1 MAKTKYVIGL
11 DYGTLSG
18 RAVLVEAATGEIAA
32 QAVKEYPHAVMDREL
47 PCGVRL
53 EVDWALQHPQDY
65 LDVLTETV
73 PAVLRQ
79 AGIAPQE
86 VIGLSIDFTASTVLP
101 IDRDGTPLCF
111 LPAFEARPHA
121 YVKLWKH
128 HAAQPEAD
136 EINALLA
143 ARGEIDLPRYGGKIS
158 SELTLP
164 KALQILR
171 EDPEIYQ
178 CADQILEASDWLTFL
193 LTGSRRRTGSTAGY
207 KAMWLEGEGYPEQ
220 AFLRALDPRL
230 ETYPEDK
237 LGEDICPVGSR
248 IGELNPAW
256 AEKLGLLPGTAVG
269 ASIIDAHAGLPG
281 CGITKPGQ
289 MLLIIGTSSV
299 QAALSDRPYSGG
311 GICGAVKGGIM
322 PGYYALESGLA
333 GVGDIFGWF
342 VNHCVPAAYHE
353 QAKGAGCGMHEY
365 LTRLAEKLVPGE
377 SGLLALDWWSGN
389 KTPFVDVDLS
399 GMIVGYTLSTRP
411 EEVYRAL
418 IEATGFGT
426 RLIMEA
432 FEDAGVLVDEI
443 RACGGI
449 VEKNPLLMQIYAD
462 ITNREIKVAASQ
474 QTAALGAAMYAAV
487 AAGSE
492 RGGYDSIF
500 DAAQAMGRIQ
510 EKTYRPIPAHVAVYE
525 TLYREYC
532 QLKDYF
538 GAKNPVMKILKQIRQ
553 QAWRQSV

>member
-207 KAMWLEGEGYPEQ
+207 KAMWLEGD
-220 AFLRALDPRL
+220 R
-230 ETYPEDK
+230 K
-237 LGEDICPVGSR
+237 
-248 IGELNPAW
+248 
-256 AEKLGLLPGTAVG
+256 
-269 ASIIDAHAGLPG
+269 
-281 CGITKPGQ
+281 
-289 MLLIIGTSSV
+289 SV
-299 QAALSDRPYSGG
+299 
-311 GICGAVKGGIM
+311 V
-322 PGYYALESGLA
+322 
-333 GVGDIFGWF
+333 
-342 VNHCVPAAYHE
+342 
-353 QAKGAGCGMHEY
+353 
-365 LTRLAEKLVPGE
+365 
-377 SGLLALDWWSGN
+377 
-389 KTPFVDVDLS
+389 
-399 GMIVGYTLSTRP
+399 
-411 EEVYRAL
+411 
-418 IEATGFGT
+418 
-426 RLIMEA
+426 
-432 FEDAGVLVDEI
+432 
-443 RACGGI
+443 
-449 VEKNPLLMQIYAD
+449 
-462 ITNREIKVAASQ
+462 
-474 QTAALGAAMYAAV
+474 
-487 AAGSE
+487 
-492 RGGYDSIF
+492 
-500 DAAQAMGRIQ
+500 
-510 EKTYRPIPAHVAVYE
+510 
-525 TLYREYC
+525 
-532 QLKDYF
+532 
-538 GAKNPVMKILKQIRQ
+538 
-553 QAWRQSV
+553 